1 METVELHD
9 FVKVHYT
16 CLTDDGHKYSTREQE
31 EPVEIIVGQGKLL
44 RPIEDGLIG
53 MKANEKKIIKISHE
67 DAYGNWEK
75 ELIREIDRANIPE
88 IIELKKGL
96 ELYLSGPDGKEIKL
110 RIVEVKEKILIIDE
124 NHLLAGKDL
133 TFEIEIIEIEKE
145 KNSAL

>member
-1 METVELHD
+1 MNTVELYD
-9 FVKVHYT
+9 SVKVHYT
-16 CLTDDGHKYSTREQE
+16 CLTNDGHKYSTKDFDGPIEFITGE
-31 EPVEIIVGQGKLL
+31 GKML
-44 RPIEDGLIG
+44 RPIEEGILG
-53 MKANEKKIIKISHE
+53 MKIREKKTIKIAHK

-96 ELYLSGPDGKEIKL
+96 ELYLNGADGKEIKL

-133 TFEIEIIEIEKE
+133 TFEIEVLDIEKRKE
-145 KNSAL
+145 